1 MRCVRYQTAVPA
13 HTEAKIHQLCTEA
26 LTAKTEADVERIIP
40 ELRAALQEHIR
51 LAKASLE
58 GQVSAIAAL
67 DTSQSDRGVK
77 EQLFGFRK
85 SIDGGN
91 SGD

>member
-1 MRCVRYQTAVPA
+1 VPA
-13 HTEAKIHQLCTEA
+13 HTDAKIHQLCTEA
-26 LTAKTEADVERIIP
+26 LAAKTDADVERIIP
-40 ELRAALQEHIR
+40 ELRAALHEHVR

-58 GQVSAIAAL
+58 GQVSVIVTL

-77 EQLFGFRK
+77 EQLFGSRK
-85 SIDGGN
+85 NVDGGN